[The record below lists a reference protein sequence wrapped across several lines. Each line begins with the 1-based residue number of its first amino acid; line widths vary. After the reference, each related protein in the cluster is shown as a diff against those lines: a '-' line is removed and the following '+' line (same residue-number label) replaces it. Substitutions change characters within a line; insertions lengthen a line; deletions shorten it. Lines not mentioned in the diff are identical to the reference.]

1 MDTIKPAGAHKIL
14 IYSTPPCV
22 YCKMAK
28 EYFNENNIAYEEKD
42 VFHDEKAR
50 EEMFER
56 SGQMGVPVIDIDGE
70 LSIGFDKAK
79 LASLLGL
86 PA

>member
-1 MDTIKPAGAHKIL
+1 
-14 IYSTPPCV
+14 
-22 YCKMAK
+22 MAK